1 MASSKPGG
9 ASKAGVDAVQ
19 EISMMAREVEQQQDT
34 LASQIQRVS
43 TKIRSNAINVKR
55 NEAALE
61 MLKDA
66 GPQAVTYQ
74 QVARLFILSPAPKL
88 ETSLRKHSAE
98 LEQEATK
105 LEGLKDQL
113 VSRLKGV
120 DAQAA
125 ELRKSFQQTIAQALQ
140 AQRGPAAAD
149 SAPGS

>member
-1 MASSKPGG
+1 M
-9 ASKAGVDAVQ
+9 Q
-19 EISMMAREVEQQQDT
+19 
-34 LASQIQRVS
+34 
-43 TKIRSNAINVKR
+43 
-55 NEAALE
+55 
-61 MLKDA
+61 LKDA

-125 ELRKSFQQTIAQALQ
+125 ELRKSVSGALCLS
-140 AQRGPAAAD
+140 PLVLCL
-149 SAPGS
+149 SS